1 MYLREESSLYQFVKD
16 IEQTFESSISIEFIG
31 GQDKL
36 LIIHCT
42 INILT
47 SELMKTNVESFFSL
61 PLLTRIDNSV
71 FEKAAISISNEKK
84 ENEERIILSV
94 FPSSFSIFD
103 NLKLPI
109 LSSSHVFSKVM
120 VNTTKSTS
128 QFTFS

>member
-42 INILT
+42 ISILA
-47 SELMKTNVESFFSL
+47 SELMKNNVESFFSL
-61 PLLTRIDNSV
+61 PLLTRIENSV
-71 FEKAAISISNEKK
+71 FERAAFSISNEKK
-84 ENEERIILSV
+84 ENEERIVLSV

-103 NLKLPI
+103 NLKKPI
-109 LSSSHVFSKVM
+109 QLSSHVFSKVM
-120 VNTTKSTS
+120 VNTTKSSS
-128 QFTFS
+128 QFTIS

>member
-1 MYLREESSLYQFVKD
+1 MKEESSLYQFVKD
-16 IEQTFESSISIEFIG
+16 IQQTFESSISIEFIG

-71 FEKAAISISNEKK
+71 FEKSAISISNEKK

-94 FPSSFSIFD
+94 FPASFNIFD
-103 NLKLPI
+103 NLKKPI
-109 LSSSHVFSKVM
+109 QLSSHVLSKVM